1 MQFHNIDRLILSCV
15 LSLVCL
21 SCGSSM
27 SDPKGMSDPQG
38 SDAFETSL
46 VRVTALDASGRAA
59 FPNIGMDMLA
69 AGEVEV
75 EKEEQN
81 EIKVDLTG
89 AMPNMTYSVEF
100 CSFATG
106 TGGCFAVGS
115 LETDNNGNAEVQLQ
129 FPQHGVFAGV
139 FVLTRNNQS
148 QFVSGFAAP
157 ASGNGQVED
166 DQEQGNEEAFEA
178 DLQRVGMVNAGL
190 GPGFG
195 PTGNDPLLSG
205 RVEVKGK
212 SEGGGENEG
221 QGPVEVTVAGAVAN
235 ATYMVEFCRFGVGPS
250 GCFSLGSFATDMQG
264 NAQAEL
270 AFSLPGT
277 FDGIFVITRNV
288 SGQDENEFVTGFV
301 K

>member
-1 MQFHNIDRLILSCV
+1 MQFPNIDRLILSCV

-21 SCGSSM
+21 SCGGSM
-27 SDPKGMSDPQG
+27 SDPKGMGDPQD
-38 SDAFETSL
+38 SDAFETNL
-46 VRVTALDASGRAA
+46 VRIVALDASGRAA

-75 EKEEQN
+75 EEEEQN
-81 EIKVDLTG
+81 EVKVEVTG

-115 LETDNNGNAEVQLQ
+115 LKTDNNGDAEVQLQ
-129 FPQHGVFAGV
+129 FPQHGIFAGV

-157 ASGNGQVED
+157 ASGGRQVED
-166 DQEQGNEEAFEA
+166 DQEQEHEEAFEA

-195 PTGNDPLLSG
+195 PTGNDPLISG
-205 RVEVKGK
+205 RVEVKGEG
-212 SEGGGENEG
+212 EGGGENEG
-221 QGPVEVTVAGAVAN
+221 KGPVEVTAAGAVAN
-235 ATYMVEFCRFGVGPS
+235 ATYMVEFCRFGVGPN
-250 GCFSLGSFATDMQG
+250 GCVSVGSLVTDMQG

-270 AFSLPGT
+270 AFPLTGT

-288 SGQDENEFVTGFV
+288 SGRDENEFVTGFV
-301 K
+301 R